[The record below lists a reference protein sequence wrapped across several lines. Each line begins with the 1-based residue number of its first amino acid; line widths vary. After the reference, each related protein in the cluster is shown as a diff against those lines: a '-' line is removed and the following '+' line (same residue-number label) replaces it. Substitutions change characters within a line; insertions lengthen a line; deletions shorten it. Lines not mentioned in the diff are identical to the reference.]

1 MDKEEVKKK
10 FEGML
15 EEDEKILISSKSN
28 VSKTDMQLGRIFLMA
43 LFLLCT
49 IYGLFYAYKH
59 GGGFDIIIA
68 ATVILFVI
76 LIIYAFFYNTVLKY
90 KHKDEFYFVTNKRFV
105 KYSEKTGFNFR
116 YIKDIEHIGI
126 VREKN
131 NYADLDFSFVS
142 MKELNKLNDSKNISN
157 LANIIIL
164 MKDASKTNMSFSGVE
179 DPEYIVSVI
188 TGIKSD
194 IHIYDDKPKMKE
206 GL

>member
-59 GGGFDIIIA
+59 GGDFDIIIA
-68 ATVILFVI
+68 AVVILFIVLI
-76 LIIYAFFYNTVLKY
+76 LYAFLYNTVLKY